1 MKGKRIHTI
10 AINSP
15 QMAQS
20 MTVTPP
26 TKSAAIVCA
35 IIVVIVSFMF
45 FRAELLQTDVPQAH
59 ASGGT
64 ISSLVCARRTGR
76 SVEGELV

>member
-1 MKGKRIHTI
+1 MT
-10 AINSP
+10 
-15 QMAQS
+15 QS

-45 FRAELLQTDVPQAH
+45 FRAELLHAGVPQAH
-59 ASGGT
+59 TSGRTMSFKLNHGFPFGGHLGRNIALVRPASV
-64 ISSLVCARRTGR
+64 L
-76 SVEGELV
+76 